1 MFLTM
6 IKDHVIKTEK
16 ARKMITGRAVGL
28 ESKKSDNKI
37 NSKKEAFF
45 ASTLKFEGGFASRCG
60 RCLFLFFR
68 KEEMRISSTILCW
81 KKTYLNLIEALPGK
95 MTG

>member
-28 ESKKSDNKI
+28 ENKKSDK
-37 NSKKEAFF
+37 
-45 ASTLKFEGGFASRCG
+45 
-60 RCLFLFFR
+60 
-68 KEEMRISSTILCW
+68 
-81 KKTYLNLIEALPGK
+81 
-95 MTG
+95 